1 MRSTKELSGENIIAL
16 MYFTEGSTEAARYLL
31 AQVKA
36 NFKLNGVLEK
46 NKDLLLE
53 MEGFC
58 KNVELHDTITVDV
71 WAGEPV
77 PDKKENIYLQKA
89 QELAKNMPDD
99 AGAVNVEVEFV
110 IGEDTSF
117 NRNYS
122 QGGQPLE
129 SSVREEMDSYI
140 HAWLLNNDLA
150 RSDGIIYA
158 LNDDATEYNKVI
170 SPRELEQ
177 MIKDPTSGYQQYVED
192 NSKKKLL
199 ITSLDVNS
207 SVQLEKGSDRSSSGS
222 GSSSS

>member
-1 MRSTKELSGENIIAL
+1 MAELSGENVVGL
-16 MYFTEGSTEAARYLL
+16 MYFTETSPEASKYMV
-31 AQVKA
+31 VKVKE
-36 NFKLNGVLEK
+36 NFKRNGLLEK
-46 NKDLLLE
+46 NKDLVLE

-71 WAGEPV
+71 WAGESV

-89 QELAKNMPDD
+89 KDLAKSMPENADSISV
-99 AGAVNVEVEFV
+99 AVEFV
-110 IGEDTSF
+110 IGEDSRF

-177 MIKDPTSGYQQYVED
+177 MIKDPTSGYAKYVED
-192 NSKKKLL
+192 NSKKKILVA
-199 ITSLDVNS
+199 SLDVVSAASPAKGADS
-207 SVQLEKGSDRSSSGS
+207 SN
-222 GSSSS
+222 